1 MKAVNLIWRGR
12 ACMAAALAAFASLQ
26 PLTSAAQGD
35 PWSGPWHYRATLYG
49 YFPSVSGHSSFPVE
63 GGGSTI
69 DADTDKLV
77 DSIDGVFMGAFEAHN
92 GRWGVFTD
100 YMYLN
105 LSGSR
110 QNSRDF
116 SINNGAIDV
125 GTSADLGWGL
135 KGSIWTLAG
144 EYRLQSAA
152 PLTVDLLAGARM
164 FKLEPSMRW
173 NISGSIGSLP
183 PASRSGSVSSSDTL
197 WDGIVGVRGRYALG
211 ASQQWVVPFYLDVGT
226 GNSKLTWQ
234 AAGGL
239 GYAFS
244 WGEISLLWRYLSYEM
259 KNGNPQNELH
269 FNGPMLGATFAF

>member
-1 MKAVNLIWRGR
+1 MNAMKLIWRGR
-12 ACMAAALAAFASLQ
+12 AHFAAALAAFATLQ
-26 PLTSAAQGD
+26 PATSAAQAD
-35 PWSGPWHYRATLYG
+35 AWAGPWRYRASIYAYL
-49 YFPSVSGHSSFPVE
+49 PSVSGHSNVPAD

-69 DADTDKLV
+69 NFDSDKLV

-92 GRWGVFTD
+92 GRWGIFTD

-105 LSGSR
+105 LSASKQG
-110 QNSRDF
+110 SRDF

-144 EYRLQSAA
+144 EYRLPSAA
-152 PLTVDLLAGARM
+152 PLTVDFLAGARM
-164 FKLEPSMRW
+164 FKLEPSLRW
-173 NISGSIGSLP
+173 NISGNIGTLP
-183 PASRSGSVSSSDTL
+183 PASRSGSYARSDTL

-244 WGEISLLWRYLSYEM
+244 WGEVSLLWRYLSYEM
-259 KNGNPQNELH
+259 KNGNPQNELT
-269 FNGPMLGATFAF
+269 FSGPMLGATFAF